1 MEVFMLMNM
10 PLESFGR
17 AVASDAPVPGG
28 GSVSALAGALAAA
41 LAAMVADLT
50 LKKEKFAAVHPE
62 MADLQA
68 EAGRLQEG
76 LMQAVDEDAESY
88 RGVLAAFR
96 MPKSDDAQK
105 QARRKAV
112 QSAFRRAAEVPLKV
126 AEYSARV
133 MDLAGTAAARGNPD
147 MVTDAGV
154 GIVMARAAA
163 LGALMNVQINL
174 KSIEDP
180 GLVEEMRQKTGAM
193 KAAVLQKEAQLLKQM
208 DF

>member
-1 MEVFMLMNM
+1 MLINM
-10 PLESFGR
+10 SVDAFTR

-28 GSVSALAGALAAA
+28 GSASALAGALAAA
-41 LAAMVADLT
+41 LTAMVAELT

-68 EAGRLQEG
+68 EAGRLQEA
-76 LMQAVDEDAESY
+76 LAKAVDEDAESY

-105 QARRKAV
+105 KARRKAV

-174 KSIEDP
+174 KSIEDSAIF
-180 GLVEEMRQKTGAM
+180 EKMRKKTDAM